1 MVNGEMAGR
10 GNPLWLPSKI
20 SQCGKMVT
28 IALMVAVVTI
38 FQFTF
43 SSISFAFDYAPIVYY
58 PVSLNN
64 FVAVPEF
71 ADVTW
76 SMKQPDYWINKIM
89 QPRALM
95 FDDAQIQTL
104 NAKLRA
110 DKDSYLADFEKY
122 PAQLSGAKVADLVK
136 RMSIPSELKY
146 VNGKRV
152 SYDYYKALDYNRNL
166 DAIANPVLV
175 KYGFTVRQTDMRS
188 LPTADRIYNNAWND
202 SLDRFQETRLDPVE
216 PLLVLHSSRDGKWL
230 FVQSVCYA
238 AWVNAND
245 VAIVD
250 NRSAWDNYRKSKF
263 LSIKV
268 PNFCLKNTRTNE
280 VMVWEMG
287 AKLPIIDE
295 NELDN
300 KQYDMM
306 PNRPLI
312 KPPDYYLLQ
321 LPARDSGGKLIFEYV
336 KLSRQTDG
344 IREGFLPC
352 SYQNII
358 YQAFKMYGM
367 KFGWGGL
374 YDSVDCS
381 SFAQNVYRSFGIYI
395 PRNSGQQAK
404 MPVTTKEFY
413 GIGGQRYEEL
423 SEVSPG
429 SILYMPGHIMI
440 YLGVDKN
447 KHYIIHSFSSF
458 GVLDKKRGIEENPV
472 YAVAVTS
479 MSIYRMSGR
488 TFQDAVNVGK
498 TIQ

>member
-1 MVNGEMAGR
+1 
-10 GNPLWLPSKI
+10 
-20 SQCGKMVT
+20 MVT

-38 FQFTF
+38 FQFVF
-43 SSISFAFDYAPIVYY
+43 CSLIYAVDYAPIVYY

-76 SMKQPDYWINKIM
+76 SMKQPDYWIAKIV

-122 PAQLSGAKVADLVK
+122 PAQLGSAKVADLVK

-166 DAIANPVLV
+166 DAIANPVVV

-188 LPTADRIYNNAWND
+188 LPTADRIYNNAVND

-216 PLLVLHSSRDGKWL
+216 PLLILHSSRDGKWL

-238 AWVNAND
+238 AWVNVND

-250 NRSAWDNYRKSKF
+250 SRSAWDNYRKSKF

-268 PNFCLKNTRTNE
+268 PNFCMKNTQTNE
-280 VMVWEMG
+280 VLVWEMG
-287 AKLPIIDE
+287 AKIPLASSESRVQSLEFSDG
-295 NELDN
+295 NSGLRTNNSELTHSN
-300 KQYDMM
+300 SG
-306 PNRPLI
+306 LI
-312 KPPDYYLLQ
+312 TQDSELYIVQ
-321 LPARDSGGKLIFEYV
+321 LPARDSIGKLIFQYV
-336 KLSRQTDG
+336 KLPKQTEG

-423 SEVSPG
+423 TEVSPG

-447 KHYIIHSFSSF
+447 KNYIIHSFSSF